1 MGAARALGSKAGI
14 MMMPGM
20 MPGMGGG
27 GPQGLDATMGLGGE
41 RTKGEDVRRANV
53 TAAVAIAN
61 IVKSSLGPVG
71 LDKMLLDD
79 VGDITITNDGAT
91 ILSLLE
97 VEHPAAKIL
106 VELAGLQDSEVGD
119 GTTSV
124 VIVAAELLKRAN
136 DLMKYKIHPTSIIS
150 GFRLAMR
157 EACKYVKDNL
167 AVDSAALG
175 REVLMSACATTMSSK
190 LLAPESEFFG
200 NMVVDAVLA
209 VRSEDPFTGKVNYP
223 IKGINILKKQ
233 GKGVKD
239 SFLVDGFG
247 LNCVRACEGMP
258 KIIKGAKIALL
269 DYNLNKYRTPMGVE
283 VVIKDPAELEAVRAR
298 EAEITKRRIQCILDT
313 GANVILTTKGIDD
326 YSLKFLVEGG
336 VMGVRRCL
344 KADLKRIA
352 KATGGRLVESLAT
365 LEGDEAFD
373 PDCLGHADE
382 VMQERVCDDEMI
394 YIKGTKVPQSGTIV
408 LRGPSCYYLD
418 EAHRTITDCL
428 NAVKRVLESG
438 SVVPGGGAVEAAVS
452 IYLENFATQL
462 GSREQLAIAEFAQAL
477 LVIPKTL
484 AMNAAQ
490 DSIELC
496 AKLCA
501 IHNQSQADPQKRNL
515 QNRGLDLVQGK
526 IRDNLAHG
534 VVEPA
539 MSKVKQL
546 QFATEAAVTILRID
560 DSVKIAPEQ
569 PQGQGGM
576 GM

>member
-1 MGAARALGSKAGI
+1 
-14 MMMPGM
+14 
-20 MPGMGGG
+20 
-27 GPQGLDATMGLGGE
+27 
-41 RTKGEDVRRANV
+41 
-53 TAAVAIAN
+53 
-61 IVKSSLGPVG
+61 
-71 LDKMLLDD
+71 
-79 VGDITITNDGAT
+79 
-91 ILSLLE
+91 
-97 VEHPAAKIL
+97 
-106 VELAGLQDSEVGD
+106 
-119 GTTSV
+119 
-124 VIVAAELLKRAN
+124 
-136 DLMKYKIHPTSIIS
+136 
-150 GFRLAMR
+150 
-157 EACKYVKDNL
+157 VKDNL

-209 VRSEDPFTGKVNYP
+209 VRSEDPFTGAIRYP

-233 GKGVKD
+233 GKGIKD

-258 KIIKGAKIALL
+258 KIVRGAKIALL

-283 VVIKDPAELEAVRAR
+283 VIIKDPAELEAVRQR
-298 EAEITKRRIQCILDT
+298 EAEITKRRIQCILDQ
-313 GANVILTTKGIDD
+313 GVNVILTTKGIDD
-326 YSLKFLVEGG
+326 YSLKFLVEAG

-344 KADLKRIA
+344 KSDLKRIA
-352 KATGGRLVESLAT
+352 KSTGGRLVESLAT
-365 LEGDEAFD
+365 LEGEEAFD
-373 PDCLGHADE
+373 ADCIGFAE
-382 VMQERVCDDEMI
+382 AVTQERVADDEMI
-394 YIKGTKVPQSGTIV
+394 YIRGTKSKKSGSIV

-438 SVVPGGGAVEAAVS
+438 SVVAGGGSVEAAVS
-452 IYLENFATQL
+452 IYLENFANTL

-490 DSIELC
+490 DSIELT

-501 IHNQSQADPQKRNL
+501 IHNTSQSDPEKAHL
-515 QNRGLDLVQGK
+515 KYRGLDLVQGK
-526 IRDNLAHG
+526 IRDNLAAG

-539 MSKVKQL
+539 MSKIKQL

-560 DSVKIAPEQ
+560 DSVKLAPEA
-569 PQGQGGM
+569 PQQ
-576 GM
+576 